1 MAWGARWYLVCSIG
15 LGVLGVLAGCS
26 GGNMFAER
34 EPWRRDAEVQCL
46 NAGTVREGPGV
57 VRIRSIQGPGVC
69 GADFPFKVSMLGESS
84 PLGYSD
90 DLRPP
95 SDIPGRPGSAPARW
109 PIRPSEP
116 PPVQQQPP
124 YQSRVLPEYQS
135 RPVQPPPRG
144 AAPDQ
149 PVSLEPPGV
158 TDRANGVP
166 ATYDFRR
173 PYGAASAPRYQSPP
187 ENSPRDDFSPEPY
200 ERRPLV
206 DTPTTSRNAPGGI
219 ARTPLRGPSPAEA
232 PRASVREALPADVPS
247 RREAPVIPLGPAT
260 GAPAAASTPVSVSP
274 AATLACP
281 IVSELERWITNSV
294 QPAAMRW
301 FGAPVAEITQIS
313 AYSCRGMNGNPRAN
327 ISEHAFGNALDISA
341 FTLADGRK
349 ITVKNGWRGLPEE
362 QGFLRDV
369 QAAACDQFTTV
380 LAPGSNVY
388 HYDHMH
394 VDLMRRSDGHRAC
407 NPRAVS
413 GEEIAARAGG
423 RHAAQR
429 AGEPTV
435 TGSVAPRRLPSP
447 PKRLRVDP
455 YGDDRFDRA
464 LPLAQP
470 GEDGQD
476 D

>member
-1 MAWGARWYLVCSIG
+1 M
-15 LGVLGVLAGCS
+15 
-26 GGNMFAER
+26 
-34 EPWRRDAEVQCL
+34 
-46 NAGTVREGPGV
+46 
-57 VRIRSIQGPGVC
+57 
-69 GADFPFKVSMLGESS
+69 
-84 PLGYSD
+84 
-90 DLRPP
+90 
-95 SDIPGRPGSAPARW
+95 
-109 PIRPSEP
+109 
-116 PPVQQQPP
+116 
-124 YQSRVLPEYQS
+124 
-135 RPVQPPPRG
+135 QPPPRG

-149 PVSLEPPGV
+149 PVSLEPPSV

-173 PYGAASAPRYQSPP
+173 PYGAAPAPRYPSPA

-206 DTPTTSRNAPGGI
+206 DAPATSRNAPGGI
-219 ARTPLRGPSPAEA
+219 ARTPLREPSPAEA

-260 GAPAAASTPVSVSP
+260 GAPAAAFTPVSVSP

-341 FTLADGRK
+341 FTLAEGRK

-369 QAAACDQFTTV
+369 QAAACDRFTTV

-394 VDLMRRSDGHRAC
+394 VDLMRRRDGHRAC

-423 RHAAQR
+423 GHAAQR
-429 AGEPTV
+429 AGEPAV
-435 TGSVAPRRLPSP
+435 TGSLAPRRLPSP